1 MGIDKLKLAG
11 TIKLCTIGFYL
22 IYLIFFNTSLNIY
35 LPSNKSN
42 DAALKEN
49 LITDY
54 CLLIIGGSNVRQ
66 GISAQLL
73 SESICPALNLSVNM
87 EMGFFNL
94 YLNWLA
100 KNLTGKKYKNVI
112 YSPAIFWG
120 DKLIINENSG
130 FIDLP
135 GVSIFTQLKS
145 IFVDTKSIFN
155 SRGDIESYS
164 CASGVVP
171 FNIKEIDFIS
181 SNAIVAQEIKRRVS
195 ILGSITGANSIYVR
209 VPPVYVKTE
218 RQAELYTKLID
229 GRIEILKG
237 LGVKIVGSTIVST
250 DSSLFC
256 DSFHANA
263 KGREVFTM
271 EIRLP

>member
-1 MGIDKLKLAG
+1 MGIDKSKLAG
-11 TIKLCTIGFYL
+11 TIKLFTIGFYL
-22 IYLIFFNTSLNIY
+22 VYLISFNTSLNIY
-35 LPSNKSN
+35 LPSNKNS

-49 LITDY
+49 LINDY
-54 CLLIIGGSNVRQ
+54 CLLIIGGSNVRE

-73 SESICPALNLSVNM
+73 SESICPSLNLSVTG
-87 EMGFFNL
+87 EMGNSNL

-112 YSPAIFWG
+112 YSPGIFW
-120 DKLIINENSG
+120 DNKLIINENSD
-130 FIDLP
+130 FIDFP
-135 GVSIFTQLKS
+135 GIPIFSQLKQ
-145 IFVDTKSIFN
+145 IFIDTKSIFN
-155 SRGDIESYS
+155 SYGDIESYS
-164 CASGVVP
+164 CGSGVVP

-181 SNAIVAQEIKRRVS
+181 SNAIVAQEIKRRLS

-218 RQAELYTKLID
+218 RQAELYTKLMD

-237 LGVKIVGSTIVST
+237 LGVKIVGSTIASS

-256 DSFHANA
+256 DSFHSNA
-263 KGREVFTM
+263 KGREAFTK
-271 EIRLP
+271 EIVLP